1 MGLGPGWLAR
11 RAAGGKCAVAELAGA
26 RVFGGRRGLGWPG
39 QRAGHGGLGSLEGGR
54 RGPLNVLVLHGSP
67 RRGGNT
73 DILAEVML
81 RQAQARD
88 VKVVH
93 IFASG
98 MKVKPCTGCAGCER
112 EGRCVLD
119 DQMAR
124 VYPLLEQSH
133 RILVATPVYF
143 YGVTAQLKLIID
155 RCQAIW
161 SRKYVLGNPLP
172 THLDGLERRGYL
184 VAVAGSSGRRVFEGV
199 LLTVGI
205 FLDALNV
212 RFKDSL
218 LVRGVDRKAAVYDH
232 PHEIQRAEAMGEE
245 IMSAGL

>member
-1 MGLGPGWLAR
+1 M
-11 RAAGGKCAVAELAGA
+11 
-26 RVFGGRRGLGWPG
+26 
-39 QRAGHGGLGSLEGGR
+39 EGGD
-54 RGPLNVLVLHGSP
+54 GATLKVVVLHGSP

-73 DILAEVML
+73 DILAEAML
-81 RQAQARD
+81 SQAQGRK
-88 VKVVH
+88 VKTVH
-93 IFASG
+93 LFASR
-98 MKVKPCTGCAGCER
+98 MRIKPCTGCGGCER

-133 RILVATPVYF
+133 RILIATPVYF
-143 YGVTAQLKLIID
+143 YGVTAQLKLMID
-155 RCQAIW
+155 RCQPLW
-161 SRKYVLGNPLP
+161 SRKYLLGNPLP

-184 VAVAGSSGRRVFEGV
+184 VAAAGSFGKRVFEGV

-218 LVRGVDRKAAVYDH
+218 LVRGVDRKAQVYDL
-232 PHEIQRAEAMGEE
+232 PHELQRAQAIGRDMVSED
-245 IMSAGL
+245 L